1 MSSMRVISVVNS
13 VDVVGGSHHPW
24 VSGLLYV
31 GDGCHGCR
39 DCCECHGIHGF
50 MGLMCVMDVMS
61 GVSIVSV
68 VNVQGFHRN
77 VKLAFL
83 VFIPACSHSKNARN
97 VRM

>member
-13 VDVVGGSHHPW
+13 VDVVGGSHG
-24 VSGLLYV
+24 SGLLYV

-50 MGLMCVMDVMS
+50 MGIMCVMDVMS